1 MISKKVCMLGG
12 YAVGKTSLVKRFVH
26 GMFSDKYLTTI
37 GVKIDKKTVQVD
49 GRDVTLV
56 LWDLAGE
63 NGFEKVR
70 LSYLRGASGYLLVVD
85 GTRRASLE
93 TALEVQRKAQLTLGD
108 VPFLVL
114 INKGDLR
121 EQWTVLDA
129 DVQNLESKGWRV
141 LITSA
146 KAGTA
151 VEQAFL
157 VIARD
162 MVSGQVPEEGTAE

>member
-12 YAVGKTSLVKRFVH
+12 YAVGKTSLVKKFVH
-26 GMFSDKYLTTI
+26 GIFSEKYLTTI
-37 GVKIDKKTVQVD
+37 GVKIDKKAVQVD

-85 GTRRASLE
+85 GTRRASLQ
-93 TALEVQRKAQLTLGD
+93 TALEVQRKAQQTLGD

-114 INKGDLR
+114 INKGDLKD
-121 EQWTVLDA
+121 QWTVLDA
-129 DVQNLESKGWRV
+129 DVQDLESKGWRV
-141 LITSA
+141 LVTSA
-146 KAGTA
+146 KEGTE
-151 VEQAFL
+151 VEKAFML
-157 VIARD
+157 IARD
-162 MVSGQVPEEGTAE
+162 MVSGQVPEEGAAE

>member
-12 YAVGKTSLVKRFVH
+12 YAVGKTSLVKRFVR
-26 GMFSDKYLTTI
+26 GVFSEKYLTTI
-37 GVKIDKKTVQVD
+37 GVKIDKKEVRVGDVD
-49 GRDVTLV
+49 VSLV

-85 GTRRASLE
+85 GTRRASLDV
-93 TALEVQRKAQLTLGD
+93 ALEVQRKAQATLGA

-114 INKGDLR
+114 VNKGDLR
-121 EQWTVLDA
+121 DQWTVLATDIQA
-129 DVQNLESKGWRV
+129 LEAKGWRV

-146 KAGTA
+146 KEGLA
-151 VEQAFL
+151 VDDAFL
-157 VIARD
+157 LLSRD
-162 MVSGQVPEEGTAE
+162 MLAPQPGGAAVPE

>member
-26 GMFSDKYLTTI
+26 GVFSDKYLTTI
-37 GVKIDKKTVQVD
+37 GVKIDKKVMQVD
-49 GRDVTLV
+49 GRDVNLV

-121 EQWTVLDA
+121 DQWTVLDA
-129 DVQNLESKGWRV
+129 DIQELESKGWRV
-141 LITSA
+141 FITSA

-162 MVSGQVPEEGTAE
+162 MVSGQGAEEGTAE

>member
-37 GVKIDKKTVQVD
+37 GVKIDKKVVQVE

-70 LSYLRGASGYLLVVD
+70 LSYLRGASGYLMVVD
-85 GTRRASLE
+85 GTRRSSLT
-93 TALEVQRKAQLTLGD
+93 TALEVQSKAQAELGD

-114 INKGDLR
+114 INKLDLKDR
-121 EQWTVLDA
+121 WTILDA
-129 DVQNLESKGWRV
+129 DIQDLERRGWRV

-146 KAGTA
+146 KEGTT
-151 VEQAFL
+151 VEQAFML
-157 VIARD
+157 LARD
-162 MVSGQVPEEGTAE
+162 MVSGQILEEGAKE

>member
-26 GMFSDKYLTTI
+26 GVFSEKYLTTI
-37 GVKIDKKTVQVD
+37 GVKIDKKEVQV
-49 GRDVTLV
+49 GDVDVSLV

-85 GTRRASLE
+85 GTRRASLDV
-93 TALEVQRKAQLTLGD
+93 ALEVQRKAQATLGD

-114 INKGDLR
+114 LNKGDLR
-121 EQWTVLDA
+121 DQWTVLATDIQA
-129 DVQNLESKGWRV
+129 LEARGWRV

-146 KAGTA
+146 KEGLA
-151 VEQAFL
+151 VEEAFL
-157 VIARD
+157 LLSRD
-162 MVSGQVPEEGTAE
+162 MIAAQPGDAAVPE